1 MARSK
6 KSVGKGG
13 LKVSI
18 DCQGGEGEDEDGEED
33 DDDGDGDGDDEW
45 PASACTTDGES
56 EGLRVP
62 GVYSGM

>member
-1 MARSK
+1 MTRSK

-18 DCQGGEGEDEDGEED
+18 DGQGGEDGDEDSGEDDAADE
-33 DDDGDGDGDDEW
+33 DEW